1 MALSTTAL
9 ILIPFLSVTLILT
22 RVSLR
27 NWALCA
33 LEIGSMMDVSAA
45 SSAAIRM
52 SVNEKVV
59 YTYRSTSALA
69 TLDSRLVEKIL
80 RVLEN
85 FETRLKCLKV

>member
-1 MALSTTAL
+1 MIALSTTAL

-22 RVSLR
+22 RVSLC

-33 LEIGSMMDVSAA
+33 LEIGSMRDVNAA

-59 YTYRSTSALA
+59 YTYRSTSARA
-69 TLDSRLVEKIL
+69 TLGEYNLAICISRLVENSESVGKL
-80 RVLEN
+80 
-85 FETRLKCLKV
+85 